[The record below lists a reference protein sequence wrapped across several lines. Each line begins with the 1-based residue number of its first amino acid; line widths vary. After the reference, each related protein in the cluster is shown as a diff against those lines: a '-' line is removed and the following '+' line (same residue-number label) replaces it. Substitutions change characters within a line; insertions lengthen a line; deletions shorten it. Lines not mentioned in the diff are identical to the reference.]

1 MSTASDWIKS
11 TTTLARQR
19 RYEVESLLN
28 LREWLTDA
36 QYTELIN
43 QIKMEKNLTDNQRQ
57 VWMQL
62 KKSHDAQHVKEWLVL
77 VTENRLSDE
86 EMKVWIQQRKIRKSL
101 PEKESETGIEH
112 WIESVEFRRLCE
124 ELQLKYQ
131 LTDME
136 LKIWLEYPIR
146 FSGEEMEIWATF
158 KSHLS
163 ENVSIRRLETP
174 ELKIRLEGD
183 GLEDWV
189 ERLKA
194 LGDDSDEE
202 VDFDECKLTRVEI
215 IEKNM
220 YQ

>member
-112 WIESVEFRRLCE
+112 
-124 ELQLKYQ
+124 
-131 LTDME
+131 
-136 LKIWLEYPIR
+136 
-146 FSGEEMEIWATF
+146 
-158 KSHLS
+158 
-163 ENVSIRRLETP
+163 
-174 ELKIRLEGD
+174 
-183 GLEDWV
+183 
-189 ERLKA
+189 
-194 LGDDSDEE
+194 
-202 VDFDECKLTRVEI
+202 
-215 IEKNM
+215 
-220 YQ
+220 